1 MPERLSFDQI
11 FVTNKCIEK
20 MKGGIAT
27 RNYIFSVC
35 EKSDING
42 SYTDWCHVDLEAIP
56 VRFNVQKYGFFKKE
70 RVFEKRVFNICF
82 SVVIIVT
89 VDLIGP

>member
-1 MPERLSFDQI
+1 MFCCTLLILLLCFTSSMSFAGSYTEIKPRNRSIMKKNMPERLSFDQI

-35 EKSDING
+35 EKSDVNG
-42 SYTDWCHVDLEAIP
+42 SYTD
-56 VRFNVQKYGFFKKE
+56 
-70 RVFEKRVFNICF
+70 
-82 SVVIIVT
+82 
-89 VDLIGP
+89 

>member
-1 MPERLSFDQI
+1 M
-11 FVTNKCIEK
+11 
-20 MKGGIAT
+20 
-27 RNYIFSVC
+27 
-35 EKSDING
+35 
-42 SYTDWCHVDLEAIP
+42 DLEAIP
-56 VRFNVQKYGFFKKE
+56 VRINVQKYGFFKKE